1 MINTRRANLMKT
13 RSFMELLFRC
23 CPAVALLTLVTSAQ
37 AQGTMTFNSAA
48 LFSGTQYTESGMV
61 FQVVLPHGGTPDD
74 MAGSPAITG
83 PSNIP
88 YNSTPYM
95 VWLRQ
100 DNPFNYVSLSL
111 TNGSAFGLA
120 SVQLADP
127 NSPSTSLLPITFL
140 GFRADGSTVTN
151 TFTTPGNN
159 ADHLLSYQFTSAFAS
174 GLTSVQIDATRWA
187 MDNLAFTVPE
197 PSSVS
202 LGLLGLL
209 AFFWRRRENHA

>member
-1 MINTRRANLMKT
+1 
-13 RSFMELLFRC
+13 
-23 CPAVALLTLVTSAQ
+23 
-37 AQGTMTFNSAA
+37 
-48 LFSGTQYTESGMV
+48 
-61 FQVVLPHGGTPDD
+61 
-74 MAGSPAITG
+74 
-83 PSNIP
+83 
-88 YNSTPYM
+88 M